1 MTTTA
6 TAAAYVKAAQVRGLS
21 LIEAAQQV
29 RDADPALATEL
40 ERLAGEGRA
49 SRADKH
55 GREQAVVT
63 PPERG

>member
-6 TAAAYVKAAQVRGLS
+6 TAAAYAKAAEVRGMS

-29 RDADPALATEL
+29 REVDPALSAEL
-40 ERLAGEGRA
+40 ERLANEGRA